1 MNGIKSKKKVKTSHL
16 EKLLEEGRKR
26 NDYADR
32 VLVKCKSW
40 NGPFTSV
47 KELEDSLLGS
57 NEKKIRDILRHEI
70 TFQRIT
76 HPHDAIARKEL
87 YLINKQD
94 ISALKYNLTILLSNA
109 AVIETN
115 NGDFFLPT
123 ESEVMDT
130 LNSSEQEESV
140 PIIAENLDVMKINEP
155 KAIVWEENN
164 ELKWYIGFILSIDS
178 SNSSKVEH
186 LTRALHS
193 QDSLWHY
200 PTIPDVQDTDIIQ
213 ILPIE
218 VIGEWDYS
226 NPKESVFEVKN
237 VEQVNDIFEKHISM

>member
-1 MNGIKSKKKVKTSHL
+1 MV
-16 EKLLEEGRKR
+16 
-26 NDYADR
+26 
-32 VLVKCKSW
+32 
-40 NGPFTSV
+40 
-47 KELEDSLLGS
+47 
-57 NEKKIRDILRHEI
+57 
-70 TFQRIT
+70 
-76 HPHDAIARKEL
+76 
-87 YLINKQD
+87 
-94 ISALKYNLTILLSNA
+94 ILLSNA
-109 AVIETN
+109 TIVEANDGEI
-115 NGDFFLPT
+115 FLPT
-123 ESEVMDT
+123 EFEVMET
-130 LNSSEQEESV
+130 LNSFELEENV
-140 PIIAENLDVMKINEP
+140 PVITEDLNIIKINEP
-155 KAIVWEENN
+155 NAIVWEENN